1 LAINAIE
8 PDTVAEEA
16 KRGSDRAFGY
26 VFAAVFAL
34 IGCWPLTRLDLPY
47 WQMLAV
53 AAAFAAVATLAP
65 ALLRPLN
72 AVWHRIGLAL
82 HAIVSPLV
90 MGLVF
95 FLCVTPIGVV
105 MRLFGRDILS
115 LKRRPDLESYWV
127 VRRPPGPDPKSMI
140 NQF

>member
-8 PDTVAEEA
+8 PDTVAEEV

-26 VFAAVFAL
+26 VFGAVFAL
-34 IGCWPLTRLDLPY
+34 LGCWPLTRLDPPY
-47 WQMLAV
+47 WQMLTV
-53 AAAFAAVATLAP
+53 AAAFAAVAAFAP
-65 ALLRPLN
+65 TLLRPLN

-115 LKRRPDLESYWV
+115 LKRRPELESYWV